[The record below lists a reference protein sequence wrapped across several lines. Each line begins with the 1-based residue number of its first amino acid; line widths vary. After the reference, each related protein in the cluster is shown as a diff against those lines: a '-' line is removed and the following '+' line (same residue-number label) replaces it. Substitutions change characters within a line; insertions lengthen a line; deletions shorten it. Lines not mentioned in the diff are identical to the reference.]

1 MSSLLPSRS
10 IGSHPRTVGL
20 RVCRSFSL
28 TRTRTQAFRVTQR
41 RGSLAS
47 SGCREPL
54 RGSAVEMG
62 SGSAALA
69 ILGAGGARGRT
80 GEGCGH
86 GAM

>member
-1 MSSLLPSRS
+1 MSP
-10 IGSHPRTVGL
+10 TVGV
-20 RVCRSFSL
+20 RACRSFSL
-28 TRTRTQAFRVTQR
+28 TPLGQAFRVTQR
-41 RGSLAS
+41 RGQRGQLR
-47 SGCREPL
+47 CREPL

-69 ILGAGGARGRT
+69 FLGAGGATGRT